1 VDKIKNQKSKM
12 IKSIIVEDEAQNR
25 ENLVRL
31 LAAYC
36 SQVEVVAQ
44 CASAAEAR
52 QAIIEQHPD
61 LAFLDIEMPGGNGFS
76 LLESLPNA
84 HFEVI
89 FVTAYDHYGI
99 QAIKFS
105 ALDYILKPIDSDE
118 LRKAVEKASQKIAR
132 KEENMR
138 MLHLLQNARSAPSN
152 RTIALS
158 LAESIEFVPVQ
169 SIVRCES
176 DSNYTTFFLKSG
188 EQLIVSRTLKEFDEL
203 LAPHGF
209 LRVHQ
214 SYLININEIKSYV
227 KSDGGYI
234 RMKDGA
240 TVSIS
245 RQRREMVLKALTSIR

>member
-1 VDKIKNQKSKM
+1 
-12 IKSIIVEDEAQNR
+12 
-25 ENLVRL
+25 
-31 LAAYC
+31 
-36 SQVEVVAQ
+36 
-44 CASAAEAR
+44 
-52 QAIIEQHPD
+52 
-61 LAFLDIEMPGGNGFS
+61 
-76 LLESLPNA
+76 
-84 HFEVI
+84 
-89 FVTAYDHYGI
+89 
-99 QAIKFS
+99 
-105 ALDYILKPIDSDE
+105 
-118 LRKAVEKASQKIAR
+118 
-132 KEENMR
+132 
-138 MLHLLQNARSAPSN
+138 MLHLLQNARSEPAN

-188 EQLIVSRTLKEFDEL
+188 EQHIVSRTLKEFDEL

-214 SYLININEIKSYV
+214 SHLININEIKSYV

-245 RQRREMVLKALTSIR
+245 RQRREMVLRALIHTK

>member
-1 VDKIKNQKSKM
+1 MDK
-12 IKSIIVEDEAQNR
+12 IKSIIIEDEAQNR

-31 LAAYC
+31 IAGYC
-36 SQVEVVAQ
+36 PQVEVAAQ
-44 CASAAEAR
+44 CASVAEAR
-52 QAIIEQHPD
+52 QDIIERHPD
-61 LAFLDIEMPGGNGFS
+61 LVFLDIEMPGGNGFS
-76 LLESLPNA
+76 LLESLPDV

-105 ALDYILKPIDSDE
+105 ALDYILKSIDPDE
-118 LRKAVEKASQKIAR
+118 LRNAVEKASLKIAQ
-132 KEENMR
+132 KEENVR
-138 MLHLLQNARSAPSN
+138 MLHLLQNARSEPSN

-158 LAESIEFVPVQ
+158 LADSIEFVPVQ

-176 DSNYTTFFLKSG
+176 DSNYTTFFLKTG

-214 SYLININEIKSYV
+214 SHLININEIKSYV
-227 KSDGGYI
+227 KTDGGYI

-245 RQRREMVLKALTSIR
+245 RQRREMVLKALQRMQ